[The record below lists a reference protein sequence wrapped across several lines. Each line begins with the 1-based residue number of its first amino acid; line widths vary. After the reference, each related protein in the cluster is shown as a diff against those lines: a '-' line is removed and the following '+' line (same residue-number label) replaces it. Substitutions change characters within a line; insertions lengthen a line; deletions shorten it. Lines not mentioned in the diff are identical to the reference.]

1 MREPLRDIER
11 LHHIIEAC
19 DMLLAT
25 KDPLTLETLTSDK
38 VRFYGYVKLI
48 EIIGEATYK
57 LTKEFRARYDMIPWR
72 MMESMRHVLVHDYY
86 RITPAQLL
94 STIKNDIPELR
105 PMIADLLESVR
116 DNSK

>member
-11 LHHIIEAC
+11 L
-19 DMLLAT
+19 
-25 KDPLTLETLTSDK
+25 
-38 VRFYGYVKLI
+38 
-48 EIIGEATYK
+48 
-57 LTKEFRARYDMIPWR
+57 
-72 MMESMRHVLVHDYY
+72 HDYY